1 MPTVDEFWTVAAQ
14 VASERGGLVVGVTGE
29 EQPELGS
36 TLDNVL
42 GFQSR
47 GPVTV
52 IGRAEWDDWTRQT
65 EAFYRLRPAWGRG
78 HPGDPGARY
87 YRIKFDEQDAM
98 RGNPTLS
105 AGLSSGS
112 SFSTLGLSESSFGGY
127 TEVRTGLRGETFGP
141 RAAARLIDLIL
152 QYALGYAAGRLFLFM
167 IFFSSGGHPPPWVL
181 LRLSRGRAFIYLGSF
196 LGLFFYQVISTTICG
211 SSLGKRLCSLQVL
224 QDDGSRCRLRSA
236 VIRELG
242 YYVDALFFGLI
253 GYSAMRG
260 TEEQQR
266 YGDEWAGT
274 IVCRMSDVPAPSR
287 QTGIQFA
294 LGQTIGVAACL
305 ACMLLGLLLQMRW

>member
-1 MPTVDEFWTVAAQ
+1 MPTVDEFWAVAAQ

-47 GPVTV
+47 VPVTV
-52 IGRAEWDDWTRQT
+52 IDRAEWDDWTQQA
-65 EAFYRLRPAWGRG
+65 EAFYRLRPGWGRG

-87 YRIKFDEQDAM
+87 YRIKFDEQSAM
-98 RGNPTLS
+98 RGNPALS
-105 AGLSSGS
+105 AALSSGLSS
-112 SFSTLGLSESSFGGY
+112 STSGLSARSFDGC
-127 TEVRTGLRGETFGP
+127 TEVRSGLRGATFAP

-167 IFFSSGGHPPPWVL
+167 IFFSSGGHPPLWVL
-181 LRLSRGRAFIYLGSF
+181 LRLSRGRAFVYLGSF
-196 LGLFFYQVISTTICG
+196 LALFFYQVISTTICG
-211 SSLGKRLCSLQVL
+211 SSLGKRVCSLQVL

-236 VIRELG
+236 LIRESG
-242 YYVDALFFGLI
+242 YYADALFFGLI

-260 TEEQQR
+260 TEAQQR
-266 YGDEWAGT
+266 HGDEWAGT
-274 IVCRMSDVPAPSR
+274 IVCRMSDVPVPSR
-287 QTGIQFA
+287 QTGMQFA
-294 LGQTIGVAACL
+294 LGQTIGIAACL
-305 ACMLLGLLLQMRW
+305 ACMLLGLLLQML

>member
-52 IGRAEWDDWTRQT
+52 IGPAEWDDWRRQG
-65 EAFYRLRPAWGRG
+65 EAFYRLRPGWGRG
-78 HPGDPGARY
+78 HPGDPSARY
-87 YRIKFDEQDAM
+87 YRIKFDEQEAM
-98 RGNPTLS
+98 RANPALSDALS
-105 AGLSSGS
+105 AGSSS
-112 SFSTLGLSESSFGGY
+112 STLGRSTPSFGGY
-127 TEVRTGLRGETFGP
+127 TEVHSGLRGATFPP

-152 QYALGYAAGRLFLFM
+152 QYALGFAAGRLFFFM
-167 IFFSSGGHPPPWVL
+167 IFFSSGGHPPMWVL
-181 LRLSRGRAFIYLGSF
+181 LRLSRGRGFIYLGSF
-196 LGLFFYQVISTTICG
+196 LGVFFYQVISTTICG

-253 GYSAMRG
+253 GYSAMHS
-260 TEEQQR
+260 TPEQQR
-266 YGDEWAGT
+266 YGDEWANT
-274 IVCRMSDVPAPSR
+274 IVCQMSDVPASSR
-287 QTGIQFA
+287 QTSMQFA
-294 LGQTIGVAACL
+294 LAQTIGIAACL
-305 ACMLLGLLLQMRW
+305 ACILLGLLLQML